1 MLASSVQGFKRVRV
15 REAVVLTPE
24 CTAANSKPCIFPAA
38 LSPATNWADSG
49 YYPACWEKD
58 TDDYRCATEVK
69 YDEVKINLLLNKACH
84 AVYRYVPSMLFL
96 ARRISSWRPRRSP
109 PARRA
114 ASASSPART
123 SGASGRT
130 SSAPATGTG
139 YSGSRSKSSP
149 GSRGEM
155 DILCLDN
162 T

>member
-38 LSPATNWADSG
+38 LSHATNWADSG

-84 AVYRYVPSMLFL
+84 VPRCM
-96 ARRISSWRPRRSP
+96 
-109 PARRA
+109 
-114 ASASSPART
+114 
-123 SGASGRT
+123 
-130 SSAPATGTG
+130 
-139 YSGSRSKSSP
+139 
-149 GSRGEM
+149 
-155 DILCLDN
+155 
-162 T
+162 

>member
-38 LSPATNWADSG
+38 LSHATNWADSG

-69 YDEVKINLLLNKACH
+69 YDEVKMNLLLNKACH
-84 AVYRYVPSMLFL
+84 AVYRYLLSMLFI
-96 ARRISSWRPRRSP
+96 ARRISSWRPLRSP
-109 PARRA
+109 PAPRA

-155 DILCLDN
+155 DI
-162 T
+162 TVPR

>member
-84 AVYRYVPSMLFL
+84 AVCRYVPYAISRQENKLLEATEVSSCTAGCIGFVPSSDEWCF
-96 ARRISSWRPRRSP
+96 RQNFQCSGDGDRIL
-109 PARRA
+109 
-114 ASASSPART
+114 
-123 SGASGRT
+123 GVKKQVL
-130 SSAPATGTG
+130 TGLTG
-139 YSGSRSKSSP
+139 
-149 GSRGEM
+149 
-155 DILCLDN
+155 
-162 T
+162 